1 MEPLT
6 LRQVEKALKGKH
18 FKVLVDLGIGFGE
31 VAPVLKKHCD
41 YLKGVD
47 KDLERVLLSGYD
59 ILYDELVKEDVR
71 TYIIPSEAEAVSLF
85 DLIEHLNLNE
95 GLDLLKKIGSRYC
108 ILTTPSKFYQGALNG
123 HVSLWSEEDLNDLG
137 FKTIQFDV
145 GFFREILYGLKIIGV
160 REGGR
165 L

>member
-1 MEPLT
+1 MESQT

-18 FKVLVDLGIGFGE
+18 FKILVDLGIGFGE

-41 YLKGVD
+41 YLIGVD
-47 KDLERVLLSGYD
+47 KDLERVKLSGYD
-59 ILYDELVKEDVR
+59 ILYDQLVEEDVR
-71 TYIIPSEAEAVSLF
+71 TYVIPDKVDAVSLF
-85 DLIEHLNLNE
+85 DLIEHLNLND
-95 GLDLLKKIGSRYC
+95 GLDLLKKIGFRFC

-123 HVSLWSEEDLNDLG
+123 HISLWSVEDLDSLG
-137 FKTIQFDV
+137 FSTVQFRV
-145 GFFREILYGLKIIGV
+145 GFFRELLYGWKTIGV